1 MVGHPA
7 RPTHEKREGWSTKR
21 VRTVRGK
28 ELERPGEKYHWSSAI
43 FLRSEFIEEARWWGR
58 VWGGSIEFIG
68 VRIVDKIYEAGGYG
82 LSGACT
88 SGK

>member
-1 MVGHPA
+1 MGEC
-7 RPTHEKREGWSTKR
+7 TW
-21 VRTVRGK
+21 GK
-28 ELERPGEKYHWSSAI
+28 
-43 FLRSEFIEEARWWGR
+43 
-58 VWGGSIEFIG
+58 SIEFIG